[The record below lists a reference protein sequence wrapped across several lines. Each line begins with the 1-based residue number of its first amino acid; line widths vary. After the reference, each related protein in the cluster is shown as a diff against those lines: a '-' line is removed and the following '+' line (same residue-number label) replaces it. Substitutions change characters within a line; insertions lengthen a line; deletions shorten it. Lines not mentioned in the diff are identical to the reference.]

1 MIPTMPSQT
10 AYPWRATLRT
20 VLATLI
26 SIAAVWGLIVQA
38 AGVDETTPVVAASIA
53 VAGAITRIMAIPA
66 VNDLLTRIG
75 LGAEPK
81 GD

>member
-1 MIPTMPSQT
+1 MPTQT
-10 AYPWRATLRT
+10 TYPWRATART
-20 VLATLI
+20 VLATII

-38 AGVDETTPVVAASIA
+38 AGVDETTPVVATTIA

-81 GD
+81 PKDD

>member
-1 MIPTMPSQT
+1 MSSQT
-10 AYPWRATLRT
+10 TCPWRATVRT
-20 VLATLI
+20 VLATVI
-26 SIAAVWGLIVQA
+26 SIAAVWGLVVEA
-38 AGVDETTPVVAASIA
+38 AGVDETTPIVATTIA

-66 VNDLLTRIG
+66 VNDLLTKVG

>member
-1 MIPTMPSQT
+1 MPSQT
-10 AYPWRATLRT
+10 TYPWRATVRT
-20 VLATLI
+20 VLAAVI
-26 SIAAVWGLIVQA
+26 SIAAVWGLVVQA
-38 AGVDETTPVVAASIA
+38 AGVDETTPVVATTIA

-66 VNDLLTRIG
+66 VNDLLTRFG